1 MRTFT
6 RNILVVL
13 ASITGCVAPFT
24 ACSADCEEKGTCG
37 PYSETGGTAGE
48 AGSATGGSS
57 ASGGSSGTS
66 GTSGSSGTSG
76 TTGTSGDGAGAQAG
90 EAGRGG
96 GSGGASAQG
105 GASAG
110 GSAGDTG
117 ITGGE
122 GGEAGG
128 GTPCDPL
135 LSPGED
141 ACVIDDVYAVFVS
154 PTGSDDEG
162 DGTKASPFESFAKAI
177 ESAALNDKRV
187 FACADG
193 GVFGERVSIDAE
205 ANGVEIYG
213 GFSCDDWTYDATAKT
228 SVVSPTPLAL
238 HIVDAEDVTI
248 EGFRFEAADGSLPGE
263 SSVGAFVVNSTGVV
277 LRRVEIVAGD
287 GVKGADGGLVGF
299 DPPSQEELNGYS
311 EAMGGGQKIC
321 ACQGTLMSA
330 GGAGGPPAIG
340 GQPGSFGFPDH
351 DGDGDRGHGGTPN
364 TCGSGGS
371 GDDGADA
378 PPVSAASGATDL
390 GSVSSAGWQPAAG
403 YDGAT
408 GQPGQGGGGGAS
420 RNENGHGGGGG
431 CGGCGGTGA
440 TKAFGGGGSIGL
452 LAVDSDVTLVA
463 AGLTTNVAGDG
474 GNGSAG
480 EPAQEEFGFGGIV
493 DIGVD
498 SCVGGAGGL
507 GANGGASGGGA
518 GGISVGIVW
527 TGDEEPGQTDVTFE
541 LGTAGDGGI
550 GGEPGVNDG
559 IDGLARDTYE
569 VP

>member
-1 MRTFT
+1 VRLRPTA
-6 RNILVVL
+6 LAAVL
-13 ASITGCVAPFT
+13 ALSTTSVALGVVSCGSEAFT
-24 ACSADCEEKGTCG
+24 SNYASG
-37 PYSETGGTAGE
+37 GE
-48 AGSATGGSS
+48 AGMSAT
-57 ASGGSSGTS
+57 GGSSGTS
-66 GTSGSSGTSG
+66 GTSGTSGASG

-90 EAGRGG
+90 EAGRSGG
-96 GSGGASAQG
+96 DGGASAQG

-117 ITGGE
+117 MTGGE

-128 GTPCDPL
+128 GAPCDPL

-154 PTGSDDEG
+154 PAGSDDEG

-238 HIVDAEDVTI
+238 HIVEADDVTI

-287 GVKGADGGLVGF
+287 GVKGADGGLVEF
-299 DPPSQEELNGYS
+299 EYPEKELLNGNPES
-311 EAMGGGQKIC
+311 PALCGGGPKVC
-321 ACQGTLMSA
+321 ACQGVLVSA
-330 GGAGGPPAIG
+330 GGGGGSPNLA
-340 GQPGSFGFPDH
+340 GQPGASGLPAFMAGQ
-351 DGDGDRGHGGTPN
+351 GGMVAECGAGGT
-364 TCGSGGS
+364 GVGGANAPHAAAAP
-371 GDDGADA
+371 GAEILG
-378 PPVSAASGATDL
+378 AAT
-390 GSVSSAGWQPAAG
+390 SAGWQPASG
-403 YDGAT
+403 GDGAT

-420 RNENGHGGGGG
+420 LNDQGHGGGGA
-431 CGGCGGTGA
+431 CGGCGGNGA
-440 TKAFGGGGSIGL
+440 TKGFGGGASISLLVFESELDIEAASLIAGS
-452 LAVDSDVTLVA
+452 
-463 AGLTTNVAGDG
+463 AGDG
-474 GNGSAG
+474 GNGHVGQSAQTERG
-480 EPAQEEFGFGGIV
+480 SGGGV
-493 DIGVD
+493 VD
-498 SCVGGAGGL
+498 SNNSCPGGGGGL
-507 GANGGASGGGA
+507 GGNGGASGGGA

-527 TGDEEPGQTDVTFE
+527 SGENEPTRDEVTFAVD
-541 LGTAGDGGI
+541 TPGDGGL

-559 IDGLARDTYE
+559 ISGIAQDLLE
-569 VP
+569 VM